1 MDLLELKSAWTLLQQ
16 EVISNEKVDESEI
29 LKAVHGKSKSE
40 ISKIKRSLHLKF
52 IIASLSIIATTAI
65 AVTSFTNSSFNPL
78 DFIFSA
84 IESTIFF
91 LVLAVSISVMVYF
104 NYQAYS
110 QIKSIQNSTL
120 NLKENLQGLIKAMR
134 KAIAFNIF
142 SDTFITPIIFSWV
155 YYAYAFK
162 EHQLGFDS
170 RTVLLF
176 VLPILIGIL
185 SFFFQRLMQRLKF
198 GKYLDRLTRY
208 LDFLQKNSSEL

>member
-16 EVISNEKVDESEI
+16 DVISNDKVDESEI
-29 LKAVHGKSKSE
+29 LNAVHGKSKSE
-40 ISKIKRSLHLKF
+40 ISKIKRGLHLKF
-52 IIASLSIIATTAI
+52 IVASLSIIATTGI

-84 IESTIFF
+84 IESATFF
-91 LVLAVSISVMVYF
+91 LVMAVSISVMVFF

-110 QIKSIQNSTL
+110 QIKSIQNSSL
-120 NLKENLQGLIKAMR
+120 NLKDNLKSFIKAMR

-142 SDTFITPIIFSWV
+142 SDTFITPLIFTWV

-162 EHQLGFDS
+162 EYQLGFDS

-176 VLPILIGIL
+176 VFPILIGIL
-185 SFFFQRLMQRLKF
+185 SYFFQRFMQRLKF
-198 GKYLDRLTRY
+198 GKYLDRLTSY
-208 LDFLQKNSSEL
+208 LDSLQKNSSQL

>member
-1 MDLLELKSAWTLLQQ
+1 MDLLEFKSAWTLLQQ

-52 IIASLSIIATTAI
+52 IIASLSIIATAGI

-78 DFIFSA
+78 DFIFSE

-91 LVLAVSISVMVYF
+91 LVMAVSISVMVYF

-120 NLKENLQGLIKAMR
+120 NLKDNLQGLIKAMR
-134 KAIAFNIF
+134 KAIAF
-142 SDTFITPIIFSWV
+142 T
-155 YYAYAFK
+155 
-162 EHQLGFDS
+162 
-170 RTVLLF
+170 
-176 VLPILIGIL
+176 
-185 SFFFQRLMQRLKF
+185 QRLGSKRGFHSLSLAPSTTQSSVSSTAVI
-198 GKYLDRLTRY
+198 G
-208 LDFLQKNSSEL
+208 FL